1 MRQTLMIL
9 GIVLLA
15 IAIAVVYFERKLRE
29 QNHKIA
35 SMFSLVSSLA
45 EEVNSLKYKEHEQI
59 EVIHIGNQLIDV
71 SDDELEVI
79 EEEEDEDEDEEEDE
93 EEEEEEELSE
103 ASELDLEELD
113 EESITSEAVESA
125 SEAELEE
132 EEIKIKVLKID
143 KPDFKK
149 MNISELRSIAT
160 SKGMD
165 AAKLKKSELIELLS
179 N

>member
-15 IAIAVVYFERKLRE
+15 IALAVVYFERKLRE

-45 EEVNSLKYKEHEQI
+45 EEVNSLKYKEHEPI

-79 EEEEDEDEDEEEDE
+79 EEEDDED
-93 EEEEEEELSE
+93 EELSE
-103 ASELDLEELD
+103 ASELELEELD
-113 EESITSEAVESA
+113 EESITSEALESA
-125 SEAELEE
+125 SEAEEEEESDSEAE
-132 EEIKIKVLKID
+132 EEIKIQEIKVLKID